1 MIVSSSS
8 MSPEFIYTPY
18 NTNHNV
24 FSFLLSS
31 INCCSDKL
39 NKLYYLWLCNGGY
52 EVGLYKFVACHAPF
66 AIVAAKMCFMHFI
79 SCLFC

>member
-31 INCCSDKL
+31 INWCSDKL
-39 NKLYYLWLCNGGY
+39 NKLYYLLCHGGY
-52 EVGLYKFVACHAPF
+52 EVALYEFAACHVPVV
-66 AIVAAKMCFMHFI
+66 ILAAKMCFMHFI
-79 SCLFC
+79 SYLFF